1 MSEAA
6 SSTQKPA
13 GVLRPWQR
21 RLYGLLLIPLGL
33 IAANAIYLF
42 AFTRDT
48 AFFYVMLLLH
58 LTLGILI
65 AIPFFVFALT
75 HAKRMIRMWNK
86 RAKYAGLAIF
96 TLAVVC
102 VSTGVFMAFK
112 GATLNNRAIWLA
124 HVFAT
129 PLALVA
135 FILHRRAHT
144 HKLQFRRLFAWGGA
158 VVLFLAAM
166 GVVGKLERPPK
177 RIVNVN
183 GDTVFFPSYS
193 ETFDQGLLDAK
204 KLAANDYCQSCHPDS
219 FHQWQRSA
227 HRFSSFNNPFYRKS
241 VELMADRVGRERTK
255 WCSGCHDPVV
265 LFTGQMGAAT
275 QAKFS
280 YDSWEAQQG
289 LTCMSCHSIA
299 EVKDL
304 RGNGSYVIEESK
316 QYPFAFSKNKT
327 LAAINRLLIRMEP
340 SLHRKT
346 FLKPFHRTP
355 EFCST
360 CHKVELI
367 PALNSYRW
375 MRGQNHYD
383 TWYDSGVSGRA
394 VRSFYDAP
402 QPKACRDCH
411 LPPYRSDEFGNK
423 KGQLH
428 DHLFLAANTALPFI
442 RGDKETQERIHK
454 FLENKVLSVD
464 LFAIKRG
471 DEVVPIGEKPPAVK
485 PGETLDLEVV
495 VRTRGVGH
503 PYTNGT
509 SDSNETWVSVEG
521 AAGKE
526 KFFRS
531 GVLDAG
537 GRLDP
542 AADTLSLLVIDH
554 DGRHM
559 DRRQPQDIHV
569 PLYNNGI
576 GPGAA
581 RVVHYRLRVPD
592 EAKDAI
598 TLSAGVHYRKFS
610 RDYTTFSLGA
620 SSPSLPVTTL
630 ASDTVTLPIA
640 RIPQSPSPS
649 VPQSNLRTGRQG
661 DGETG
666 GKRGNP
672 DKPWLRWNDYGIGLF
687 LQGDY
692 RGAARAWSRVAELA
706 PDKPDGPLNRARA
719 EIAEG
724 RLEDAKRSLT
734 EAERRRPGWA
744 KTAFFRST
752 VAKDEG
758 RLDDA
763 ERDLKSVLSKF
774 PLDRVAWNNLGSIE
788 WLAGRYPQAIE
799 AYEKTLAIDPE
810 DLNAHYNL
818 MRVYRA
824 LGDRS
829 KAVFHEAEYR
839 KYKEDETARA
849 LAADYRRDNPWDN
862 RESLPIHVH
871 AEAQPPPAPAPSWVA
886 SIGPKG
892 YQTDMGY
899 LTRTHPPIIREARDE
914 RRPPKP
920 AASQPGAGPRP
931 YSSP

>member
-1 MSEAA
+1 MSTAP
-6 SSTQKPA
+6 SSRKPS

-21 RLYGLLLIPLGL
+21 RLYRVLLVLLGL
-33 IAANAIYLF
+33 MAANAIYLF

-48 AFFYVMLLLH
+48 SFFYAMLLAH
-58 LTLGILI
+58 LALGIVVAL
-65 AIPFFVFALT
+65 PFFVFATT

-86 RAKYAGLAIF
+86 RAKAAGLAIF

-102 VSTGVFMAFK
+102 VSSGLFMTFR
-112 GATLNNRAIWLA
+112 GATLNHKFVWFA
-124 HVFAT
+124 HVLSI

-144 HKLQFRRLFAWGGA
+144 HKLQFRRLFAWGGGVA
-158 VVLFLAAM
+158 VFLAAM
-166 GVVGKLERPPK
+166 AFVAKLEKPPK

-183 GDTVFFPSYS
+183 GDTVFFPSSS
-193 ETFDQGLLDAK
+193 ETFDQGLLDGK
-204 KLAANDYCQSCHPDS
+204 KLAANQYCQSCHPDS
-219 FHQWQRSA
+219 FHEWERSA

-289 LTCMSCHSIA
+289 LTCMSCHSIT
-299 EVKDL
+299 EVKDV

-316 QYPFAFSKNKT
+316 QYPFAFSSNRT
-327 LAAINRLLIRMEP
+327 LQAVNRLLIRMEP

-346 FLKPFHRTP
+346 FLKPMHRTP
-355 EFCST
+355 EFCSS
-360 CHKVELI
+360 CHKVALI

-394 VRSFYDAP
+394 VRSFYDPP
-402 QPKACRDCH
+402 QAKACRDCH
-411 LPPYRSDEFGNK
+411 LPQQRSDEFGNR
-423 KGQLH
+423 KGYLH
-428 DHLFLAANTALPFI
+428 DHLFPAANTALPFI
-442 RGDKETQERIHK
+442 RGDRATEKRIRE
-454 FLENKVLSVD
+454 FLQNKVLTID
-464 LFAIKRG
+464 LFALRRG
-471 DEVVPIGEKPPAVK
+471 DDVVVLGQDPVSVR

-509 SDSNETWVSVEG
+509 ADSNETWVSLRGESG
-521 AAGKE
+521 ESE
-526 KFFRS
+526 KAPFFDS
-531 GVLDAG
+531 GSIDAKG
-537 GRLDP
+537 ELDP
-542 AADTLSLLVIDH
+542 AADMLTTFVIDH

-581 RVVHYRLRVPD
+581 RVVHYRMQVPAD
-592 EAKDAI
+592 AKGSI
-598 TLSAGVHYRKFS
+598 ELSAGVHYRKFS

-620 SSPSLPVTTL
+620 AHPSLPVTTL
-630 ASDTVTLPIA
+630 ASDTLALPIA
-640 RIPQSPSPS
+640 GSPLPRLESQTP
-649 VPQSNLRTGRQG
+649 
-661 DGETG
+661 
-666 GKRGNP
+666 RGNP
-672 DKPWLRWNDYGIGLF
+672 DPPWLRWNDYGIGLF
-687 LQGDY
+687 LQGDL
-692 RGAARAWSRVAELA
+692 RGAARAWTRTAELA

-724 RLEDAKRSLT
+724 RLDDAKQSLAM
-734 EAERRRPGWA
+734 AEQRRPGWG
-744 KTAFFRST
+744 KVAFFRAA
-752 VAKDEG
+752 VEKEEG

-763 ERDLKSVLSKF
+763 EKDLKAVLAKF
-774 PLDRVAWNNLGSIE
+774 PLDRVAWNNLGSVY
-788 WLAGRYPQAIE
+788 WLAAKYPDAIG
-799 AYEKTLAIDPE
+799 AYGKVLAIDSE

-818 MRVYRA
+818 MRVYRV
-824 LGDRS
+824 LGDRNNAS
-829 KAVFHEAEYR
+829 LHEAAYR
-839 KYKEDETARA
+839 KFKEDETGRA
-849 LAADYRRDNPWDN
+849 IAADYRRQDPWAN

-871 AEAQPPPAPAPSWVA
+871 AEAQPPPAPPASWVSA
-886 SIGPKG
+886 MGPKG
-892 YQTDMGY
+892 YQTDLGY
-899 LTRTHPPIIREARDE
+899 LTRTHPPIQREAIDVRKPP
-914 RRPPKP
+914 RPSAGQPQ
-920 AASQPGAGPRP
+920 AAPRP
-931 YSSP
+931 YSGP

>member
-1 MSEAA
+1 MREATPLA
-6 SSTQKPA
+6 GKPA

-21 RLYGLLLIPLGL
+21 RLYTILLVPLGL

-48 AFFYVMLLLH
+48 SFFYAMLLLH
-58 LTLGILI
+58 LTLGVLV
-65 AIPFFVFALT
+65 AIPFFVFAVT
-75 HAKRMIRMWNK
+75 HAKRMIRMWNR
-86 RAKYAGLAIF
+86 RAKIAGLSIF
-96 TLAVVC
+96 TMAVVC
-102 VSTGVFMAFK
+102 VSSGTFMVFK
-112 GATLNNRAIWLA
+112 GATLNNKWVWLS
-124 HVFAT
+124 HVLSV
-129 PLALVA
+129 PLALIA

-158 VVLFLAAM
+158 VAVFLGAM
-166 GVVGKLERPPK
+166 AIVAQIEKPGK
-177 RIVNVN
+177 RIINVD
-183 GDTVFFPSYS
+183 GDTVFFPSSS

-204 KLAANDYCQSCHPDS
+204 KLASNDYCQSCHPDS
-219 FHQWQRSA
+219 FHEWQRSA

-280 YDSWEAQQG
+280 YDQWEAQQG

-299 EVKDL
+299 EIKDV

-316 QYPFAFSKNKT
+316 QYPFAFSKNAT
-327 LAAINRLLIRMEP
+327 LRAVNRLLIRMEP

-346 FLKPFHRTP
+346 FLKPFMRTP

-360 CHKVELI
+360 CHKVALI

-383 TWYDSGVSGRA
+383 SWYDSGVSGRA
-394 VRSFYDAP
+394 VRSFYDPP
-402 QPKACRDCH
+402 QPRACRDCH
-411 LPPYRSDEFGNK
+411 LPPYRSTEFGSK

-428 DHLFLAANTALPFI
+428 DHLFPAANTALPFI
-442 RGDKETQERIHK
+442 RGDKETVRRIGE
-454 FLENKVLSVD
+454 FLQNKVLTVD
-464 LFAIKRG
+464 LFAVKRG
-471 DEVVPIGEKPPAVK
+471 DEVAVLGDEPPAVK

-509 SDSNETWVSVEG
+509 ADSNETWVSVEG

-531 GVLDAG
+531 GVLDEQD
-537 GRLDP
+537 RLDP
-542 AADTLSLLVIDH
+542 AADTLTTLVIDH

-581 RVVHYRLRVPD
+581 RVVHYRLRVP
-592 EAKDAI
+592 EDAQDAV
-598 TLSAGVHYRKFS
+598 TLRAGVHYRKFS

-620 SSPSLPVTTL
+620 ASPSLPVTTL
-630 ASDTVTLPIA
+630 ARDEVRLPIVSA
-640 RIPQSPSPS
+640 SPRLPVSASEPQTRGWPP
-649 VPQSNLRTGRQG
+649 
-661 DGETG
+661 
-666 GKRGNP
+666 RGNSDP
-672 DKPWLRWNDYGIGLF
+672 KWLRWNDYGIGLF
-687 LQGDY
+687 FQGDY
-692 RGAARAWSRVAELA
+692 RGAARAWTRVAELA

-724 RLEDAKRSLT
+724 RLEDAKQSLM
-734 EAERRRPGWA
+734 EAERRRPDWP
-744 KTAFFRST
+744 KTAFFRAA
-752 VAKDEG
+752 VAKDEA

-763 ERDLKSVLSKF
+763 ERDLKLVLAKF

-788 WLAGRYPQAIE
+788 WLAGRYRQAIE
-799 AYEKTLAIDPE
+799 AYEKTLAIDSE

-824 LGDRS
+824 TGDRQRAS
-829 KAVFHEAEYR
+829 FHEAAYR
-839 KYKEDETARA
+839 KYKEDETGRS
-849 LAADYRRDNPWDN
+849 LAADYRRENPWDN

-871 AEAQPPPAPAPSWVA
+871 AEAQSPPAEPPSWVSA
-886 SIGPKG
+886 MGPKG
-892 YQTDMGY
+892 YRTDMGY
-899 LTRTHPPIIREARDE
+899 LTRAHPPIIREARDTAGSS
-914 RRPPKP
+914 KP
-920 AASQPGAGPRP
+920 AAGPRP
-931 YSSP
+931 YSAP

>member
-1 MSEAA
+1 
-6 SSTQKPA
+6 
-13 GVLRPWQR
+13 
-21 RLYGLLLIPLGL
+21 
-33 IAANAIYLF
+33 
-42 AFTRDT
+42 
-48 AFFYVMLLLH
+48 
-58 LTLGILI
+58 
-65 AIPFFVFALT
+65 
-75 HAKRMIRMWNK
+75 MIRMWNK
-86 RAKYAGLAIF
+86 RAKIAGLSIF

-102 VSTGVFMAFK
+102 VSTGVFMTIK
-112 GATLNNRAIWLA
+112 GATLNNRAVWLA
-124 HVFAT
+124 HVLAS
-129 PLALVA
+129 PLAIVA

-144 HKLQFRRLFAWGGA
+144 HKLQFRRFFAWGGA
-158 VVLFLAAM
+158 VAIFLAAM
-166 GVVGKLERPPK
+166 GIVAKLEKPPR

-193 ETFDQGLLDAK
+193 ETFDQGLLDGK

-219 FHQWQRSA
+219 FHEWQRSA

-299 EVKDL
+299 EIKDL

-316 QYPFAFSKNKT
+316 QYPFAFTKNKT
-327 LAAINRLLIRMEP
+327 LAWVNRLLIRMEP

-367 PALNSYRW
+367 PALNTYRW
-375 MRGQNHYD
+375 LRGQNHYD

-394 VRSFYDAP
+394 VRSFYDPPKA
-402 QPKACRDCH
+402 KACRDCH
-411 LPPYRSDEFGNK
+411 LPDYSSDEFGNK

-428 DHLFLAANTALPFI
+428 DHLFPAANTALPFI
-442 RGDKETQERIHK
+442 RGDRETQERIQK
-454 FLENKVLSVD
+454 FLQNKVLTVD
-464 LFAIKRG
+464 LFAIQRG
-471 DEVVPIGEKPPAVK
+471 EEIVVIGEKPPAVK

-509 SDSNETWVSVEG
+509 ADSNETWISLEG
-521 AAGKE
+521 ASGEK

-531 GVLDAG
+531 GVLDAS

-554 DGRHM
+554 EGQHM

-581 RVVHYRLRVPD
+581 RLVHYRLRVP
-592 EAKDAI
+592 ENASGSI

-620 SSPSLPVTTL
+620 SAPSLPVTTL
-630 ASDTVTLPIA
+630 ASDTVSLPIFSS
-640 RIPQSPSPS
+640 SPAGPPS
-649 VPQSNLRTGRQG
+649 RVPSA
-661 DGETG
+661 EAP
-666 GKRGNP
+666 KRGND

-687 LQGDY
+687 LQGDLK
-692 RGAARAWSRVAELA
+692 GAVRAWTRVAELA

-724 RLEDAKRSLT
+724 RLEDAKRSLM
-734 EAERRRPGWA
+734 EAENRRPGWG
-744 KTAFFRST
+744 KTAFFRSI
-752 VAKDEG
+752 VAKEEG

-763 ERDLKSVLSKF
+763 ERDLKFVLAKF
-774 PLDRVAWNNLGSIE
+774 PLDRVAWNNRGSIE

-799 AYEKTLAIDPE
+799 AYGKTLAIDSE

-824 LGDRS
+824 LGDRR
-829 KAVFHEAEYR
+829 KAAFHEASYR
-839 KYKEDETARA
+839 RYKDDETARA
-849 LAADYRRDNPWDN
+849 LAADYRRENEWDN

-871 AEAQPPPAPAPSWVA
+871 AEAEPPPAVAPPWVA
-886 SIGPKG
+886 TIGPKG

-899 LTRTHPPIIREARDE
+899 LTRAHPPIVREARDSP
-914 RRPPKP
+914 RDSKP
-920 AASQPGAGPRP
+920 AAGQPGAGPKP

>member
-1 MSEAA
+1 MSGATPSVA
-6 SSTQKPA
+6 KPA
-13 GVLRPWQR
+13 GVLQPWQR

-48 AFFYVMLLLH
+48 AFFYTMLLLH
-58 LTLGILI
+58 LTLGVLI

-86 RAKYAGLAIF
+86 RAKIAGLSIF
-96 TLAVVC
+96 TLAVIT
-102 VSTGVFMAFK
+102 VSTGVFMTFR

-124 HVFAT
+124 HVLAT

-144 HKLQFRRLFAWGGA
+144 HKLQFRRLLAWGGA
-158 VVLFLAAM
+158 VAVFLAAM
-166 GVVGKLERPPK
+166 GLVAKLEKPPK

-193 ETFDQGLLDAK
+193 ETFDQGLLDGK
-204 KLAANDYCQSCHPDS
+204 KLAANEYCQSCHPDS
-219 FHQWQRSA
+219 FHEWQRSA

-265 LFTGQMGAAT
+265 LFTGQMGSAT

-299 EVKDL
+299 EIKDL

-375 MRGQNHYD
+375 LRGQDHYD

-394 VRSFYDAP
+394 VRSFYDP
-402 QPKACRDCH
+402 PKPKACRDCH

-428 DHLFLAANTALPFI
+428 DHLFPAANTALPFI
-442 RGDKETQERIHK
+442 RGDKETQERIRK
-454 FLENKVLSVD
+454 FLQNKVLTVD
-464 LFAIKRG
+464 LFAFKRG
-471 DEVVPIGEKPPAVK
+471 DDVVPIGEKPPQVK

-509 SDSNETWVSVEG
+509 ADSNETWVSLEG
-521 AAGKE
+521 TAGEE

-531 GVLDAG
+531 GMLDEHD
-537 GRLDP
+537 RLDP
-542 AADTLSLLVIDH
+542 AAEMLTTFLIGH
-554 DGRHM
+554 DGQHM

-581 RVVHYRLRVPD
+581 RVVHYRVRVPG
-592 EAKDAI
+592 DASGSI
-598 TLSAGVHYRKFS
+598 TFSAGVHYRKFS

-620 SSPSLPVTTL
+620 ASPSLPVTTL
-630 ASDTVTLPIA
+630 ATDIVSLPVVRPAASSPIA
-640 RIPQSPSPS
+640 LGLPPAS
-649 VPQSNLRTGRQG
+649 V
-661 DGETG
+661 
-666 GKRGNP
+666 RGNA
-672 DKPWLRWNDYGIGLF
+672 DAPWLRWNDYGIGLF
-687 LQGDY
+687 FQGDY
-692 RGAARAWSRVAELA
+692 RGAARAWLRVAELA
-706 PDKPDGPLNRARA
+706 PDRPDGPLNRARV

-734 EAERRRPGWA
+734 EAERLKPGWA
-744 KTAFFRST
+744 KTAFFRAA
-752 VAKDEG
+752 VAKNEA

-763 ERDLKSVLSKF
+763 ERDLQYVLSKF

-788 WLAGRYPQAIE
+788 WLAGRYPRAIE
-799 AYEKTLAIDPE
+799 AFGKTLAIDPE

-824 LGDRS
+824 LGDRPRAAS
-829 KAVFHEAEYR
+829 HEAAYR
-839 KYKEDETARA
+839 KYKDDETGRA
-849 LAADYRRDNPWDN
+849 LAADYRLNNPWDN

-871 AEAQPPPAPAPSWVA
+871 EEAQPPAAQPSPWISA
-886 SIGPKG
+886 MGPKG

-899 LTRTHPPIIREARDE
+899 LTRAHPPIIREARDE
-914 RRPPKP
+914 SRPLKP
-920 AASQPGAGPRP
+920 AAGQPGAGPRP
-931 YSSP
+931 YSAP